1 MDIQE
6 IENLVGHYCAGC
18 VVYETC
24 EGCVECELALF
35 IAWLKERG
43 QNNE

>member
-6 IENLVGHYCAGC
+6 IENLVGHYCTGC
-18 VVYETC
+18 VVCETC
-24 EGCVECELALF
+24 EGCVECELARC

-43 QNNE
+43 RDNE

>member
-6 IENLVGHYCAGC
+6 IESLAGHYCEGC
-18 VVYETC
+18 VVCETC
-24 EGCVECELALF
+24 EDCVECELARF

-43 QNNE
+43 AGQ